1 MDLSEHDRFPGRTH
15 HYLAAEKLKTLVA
28 NWVALAAKQ
37 AGMKLRREI
46 YESGD
51 SHDVTISKICDAHP
65 PSQSYGVAG
74 RAPLQKEMKIAR
86 WFLAILCASA
96 TSLFAADELALR
108 LQPALEA
115 ITPDGMLAHI
125 KVLASDE
132 FEGRSPGTKGE
143 ELSVKYIAD
152 QFKQIGLKPG
162 NPDETYTQEVPLAGI
177 KSDPR
182 MSFTIGDKTT
192 ELKFPDDFIA
202 SSARLQPEIKI
213 DKSDVVFVGYGIVA
227 PEYGWDDY
235 KDVDVRG
242 KILLML
248 IGDPPIP
255 DSKDPSKLDEKIF
268 KGKATTYYGRWTYKY
283 EIAALKGAVAAIIV
297 HETQPAAYPWQV
309 VRSSWGKENFEL
321 DNPNKNMDA
330 VSVRSWITL
339 DVAKKI
345 VADCGQDFDALKKT
359 AVTKDFRPVTLNA
372 KAGIQIKQQI
382 REFKSHNVI
391 GKLEGTDAKLK
402 DECVIYTA
410 HWDHLG
416 RHPELQGDQIFNGAI
431 DNASGVASVIQI
443 AAAFT
448 KVNPPPK
455 RSVLFMATTAE
466 EAGLL
471 GAKFYAEHPLY
482 PLEKTLADT
491 NIDGVNPWGK
501 THDLEDLTNGNSALD
516 DLLGQAAARQGRVMK
531 PNSEPEKGGFYR
543 VDSFEFAKAGVP
555 VLHAARGIEI
565 IGKPPEYGK
574 QKRDEF
580 VAKHYHQP
588 SDEVDPGWD
597 LSGAV
602 QDVQLLFEVD
612 YQVANGDKFLEWKTG
627 SEFKAKR
634 DAMLKK

>member
-1 MDLSEHDRFPGRTH
+1 
-15 HYLAAEKLKTLVA
+15 
-28 NWVALAAKQ
+28 
-37 AGMKLRREI
+37 
-46 YESGD
+46 
-51 SHDVTISKICDAHP
+51 
-65 PSQSYGVAG
+65 
-74 RAPLQKEMKIAR
+74 MKISR
-86 WFLAILCASA
+86 LLLAIFFSA
-96 TSLFAADELALR
+96 AASLFATDELALR
-108 LQPALEA
+108 LQPAREA
-115 ITPDGMLAHI
+115 ITPDGLLAHI

-132 FEGRSPGTKGE
+132 FEGRAPGTKGE
-143 ELSVKYIAD
+143 ELSIKYISD
-152 QFKQIGLKPG
+152 QFKKIGLKPG
-162 NPDETYTQEVPLAGI
+162 NPDGTYTQEVPLAGI
-177 KSDPR
+177 KSEPR
-182 MSFTIGDKTT
+182 MSFTIGDKTID
-192 ELKFPDDFIA
+192 LKYPDDFVA
-202 SSARLQPEIKI
+202 SSARLQPEIKVE
-213 DKSDVVFVGYGIVA
+213 KSDVVFVGYGIVA

-242 KILLML
+242 KTLVML

-255 DSKDPSKLDEKIF
+255 DSKDPSKLDEKMF
-268 KGKATTYYGRWTYKY
+268 KGKAMTYYGRWTYKY
-283 EIAALKGAVAAIIV
+283 EIAAQKGAAAAIIV

-330 VSVRSWITL
+330 VSARSWITL

-345 VADCGQDFDALKKT
+345 VADCAQDFEGLKKA

-391 GKLEGTDAKLK
+391 GKLEGSDAKLK
-402 DECVIYTA
+402 DEYVIYTA

-443 AAAFT
+443 AAAFM

-482 PLEKTLADT
+482 PLEKTLADI

-501 THDLEDLTNGNSALD
+501 AHDLEDLTNGNSALD

-602 QDVQLLFEVD
+602 QDVQLLFEVG
-612 YQVANGDKFLEWKTG
+612 YQVANGDKFPEWKAG

-634 DAMLKK
+634 ETMLKK

>member
-1 MDLSEHDRFPGRTH
+1 MVKMRWWFAVILWFSSTH
-15 HYLAAEKLKTLVA
+15 
-28 NWVALAAKQ
+28 
-37 AGMKLRREI
+37 
-46 YESGD
+46 
-51 SHDVTISKICDAHP
+51 
-65 PSQSYGVAG
+65 
-74 RAPLQKEMKIAR
+74 
-86 WFLAILCASA
+86 
-96 TSLFAADELALR
+96 LFAADETALR

-115 ITPDGMLAHI
+115 ITPDGLLAHI

-132 FEGRSPGTKGE
+132 FEGRAPGTKGE
-143 ELSVKYIAD
+143 ELSVKYISD
-152 QFKQIGLKPG
+152 EFKKIGLKPG
-162 NPDETYTQEVPLAGI
+162 NPDGTYTQEVPLAGI
-177 KSDPR
+177 NSEPR
-182 MSFTIGDKTT
+182 MSFTIGDKTID
-192 ELKFPDDFIA
+192 LKYLDDFVA
-202 SSARLQPEIKI
+202 SSARLQPEIKV

-242 KILLML
+242 KTLLML

-255 DSKDPSKLDEKIF
+255 DSKDPSKLDEKMF
-268 KGKATTYYGRWTYKY
+268 KGKAMTYYGRWTYKY
-283 EIAALKGAVAAIIV
+283 EIAAQKGAVAAIIV

-330 VSVRSWITL
+330 VSARSWITL

-359 AVTKDFRPVTLNA
+359 AIAKDFRPIALTA
-372 KAGIQIKQQI
+372 KANIQIKQQI

-391 GKLEGTDAKLK
+391 GTLEGSDPKLR
-402 DECVIYTA
+402 DEHVIYTA

-443 AAAFT
+443 AAAFM

-482 PLEKTLADT
+482 PLEKMLADI

-501 THDLEDLTNGNSALD
+501 THDLEDLTNVNSTLD
-516 DLLGQAAARQGRVMK
+516 DLLGRAAARQGRVMK

-602 QDVQLLFEVD
+602 QDVQLLFEVG
-612 YQVANGDKFLEWKTG
+612 YQVANGDKFPEWKAG

-634 DAMLKK
+634 EAMLKK